1 MKFQGE
7 KENYL
12 EDFQGEMLPAG
23 EKLAVKCYGKSV
35 NFLEKCW
42 KKNEKWLF

>member
-12 EDFQGEMLPAG
+12 EEFQGEML
-23 EKLAVKCYGKSV
+23 EKRQNLLFKK
-35 NFLEKCW
+35 LESIKR
-42 KKNEKWLF
+42 